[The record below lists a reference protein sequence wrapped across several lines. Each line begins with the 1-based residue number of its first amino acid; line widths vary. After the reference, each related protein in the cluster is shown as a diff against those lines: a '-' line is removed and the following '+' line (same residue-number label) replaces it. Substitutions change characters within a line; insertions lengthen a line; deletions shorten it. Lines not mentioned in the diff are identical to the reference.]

1 MKRYDHKKVV
11 TFDLFHQAQDEKKV
25 KAKSKA
31 KPYEEAAWIAEYR
44 HNCRETTRLKEL
56 GKTDE
61 EIISILGL

>member
-31 KPYEEAAWIAEYR
+31 KPYVEAAWLTQYRLQRDQCIAL
-44 HNCRETTRLKEL
+44 REQ